1 MTRRR
6 WIGVAIV
13 GVAVLLLAGR
23 FAANAY
29 AEYQWYAAV
38 EALPVWR
45 LRMRTLLGMRLAA
58 FVVWTVF
65 FFLNFYAVR
74 RSVAAVR
81 IPRRMANLEIGEELP
96 SRYLDYAAALL
107 AIAVALL
114 LTLSHRDWVR
124 TALAW
129 NGLPFGE
136 IDPQFERDLGFYVY
150 WLPFE
155 TALRDTA
162 LVGTIIT
169 TGLVLVLYALTPSLK
184 RANGRLYVSNYVRRH
199 LFVLVALLLV
209 VLAWSFRLD
218 TYYALLEGSGADN
231 MFTAADR
238 RGAIPANT
246 TLAILTL
253 AVAVL
258 VLWTGWTGQLR
269 IAFTVIALLVV
280 GAVAA
285 RQLAPRSVDERPITA
300 QELDEPAPDD
310 SLDPNRPYVLMRAVY
325 TRRAYG
331 VDLLRPLGED
341 VRAIATPD
349 LATAVSSWDPS
360 ALTRTA
366 SRLAPG
372 VPHRVGW
379 SAENAQLDAVIPVAP
394 DATGEGVR
402 SWGTLRIAAPIADPQ
417 GDPVPSSREGVFG
430 DGTLAPVRIVDGA
443 QGYLLVSSAPDE
455 IAGPPLD
462 SRRSRLAFA
471 WSAQHY
477 ALLSQPPGTRVLLE
491 RDPRE
496 LVRRIVPFLQQGTTL
511 FPVVDRD
518 TLYWVVELY
527 AASNHYPL
535 AEHFHLAGLGVRYA
549 HHAATAIVNGAT
561 GRVSL
566 VLTEQP
572 EPVTRSWMRLLPGLF
587 QNWAAIAPSLA
598 DALPPAI
605 DGARLQAQAMASAG
619 TRADPAPEGNLPPE
633 EGAASELL
641 AGDPALHAVLLEA
654 GTRAATAWTV
664 PLLDSDQRVK
674 GAIVAAGGR
683 VHSSRHL
690 ELELGERW
698 PVIRESLR
706 RALDTVAVTPRDT
719 RVIHGPVRA
728 AALPSGLAVVQSAYV
743 WRGEGPPSLLG
754 TAVWLHEGPARSGV
768 DLPSALGVQVDPPVS
783 TDVPLEGES
792 LEARV
797 RALYTSMDAA
807 LRRGDLAAF
816 AAAFDSLGRAL
827 GARQR

>member
-1 MTRRR
+1 VTRRR

-38 EALPVWR
+38 EALAVWK

-65 FFLNFYAVR
+65 LFLNFYAVR

-81 IPRRMANLEIGEELP
+81 IPRRLANLEIGEELP

-169 TGLVLVLYALTPSLK
+169 TGLVLVLYALTPSLR
-184 RANGRLYVSNYVRRH
+184 RANGRLYISNYVRRH
-199 LFVLVALLLV
+199 LFVLVTILLV
-209 VLAWSFRLD
+209 ILAWSFRLD
-218 TYYALLEGSGADN
+218 TYYALLEGSGPDN
-231 MFTAADR
+231 MFVAADR
-238 RGAIPANT
+238 RGLIPVNS

-253 AVAVL
+253 AVAVV

-269 IAFTVIALLVV
+269 IAFSVIGLLVV
-280 GAVAA
+280 GAVLA
-285 RQLAPRSVDERPITA
+285 RQLAPRSVDDAPVSA
-300 QELDEPAPDD
+300 QQLAQPTPDD

-331 VDLLRPLGED
+331 VDQLRPLGED
-341 VRAIATPD
+341 VRAVPTPD
-349 LATAVSSWDPS
+349 LALMVSSWDPS
-360 ALTRTA
+360 ALTRTVT
-366 SRLAPG
+366 RLAPG

-379 SAENAQLDAVIPVAP
+379 DARERQLEAVIPVAP
-394 DATGEGVR
+394 DASGENVR
-402 SWGTLRIAAPIADPQ
+402 SWVPVRYAASVADAR
-417 GDPVPSSREGVFG
+417 GDPVPVARAGGLYGSG
-430 DGTLAPVRIVDGA
+430 LAPVRVFDGA
-443 QGYLLVSSAPDE
+443 QGYLLVSSAPDD
-455 IAGPPLD
+455 IAGPSLE
-462 SRRSRLAFA
+462 SRRSRLALA

-477 ALLSQPPGTRVLLE
+477 ALLSQPPDTRVLLE
-491 RDPRE
+491 RDPRN
-496 LVRRIVPFLQQGTTL
+496 LVRRMVPFFEQGTTL

-518 TLYWVVELY
+518 TLYWVIELY

-535 AEHFHLAGLGVRYA
+535 AERFHLGGRGVRYA

-561 GRVSL
+561 GRVHL

-572 EPVTRSWMRLLPGLF
+572 EPLTRSWMRLVPGLF
-587 QNWAAIAPSLA
+587 ENWAGIAPSLA

-605 DGARLQAQAMASAG
+605 DGARLQAQALASAG
-619 TRADPAPEGNLPPE
+619 TRSEPAPQGNLPPE
-633 EGAASELL
+633 EGTASELL
-641 AGDPALHAVLLEA
+641 AGDPAVHGVLLEQ
-654 GTRAATAWTV
+654 GTRAATGWTV
-664 PLLDSDQRVK
+664 PLLDPDQRVM
-674 GAIVAAGGR
+674 GAVVAAGGR
-683 VHSSRHL
+683 VHASRHL
-690 ELELGERW
+690 QLELGERW

-706 RALDTVAVTPRDT
+706 RSLDTVAVAPRDT

-728 AALPSGLAVVQSAYV
+728 TVLPSGLAVVQSAYV

-754 TAVWLHEGPARSGV
+754 TAVWLHEGPARSAS
-768 DLPSALGVQVDPPVS
+768 DLPSALGIQFEAPVPS
-783 TDVPLEGES
+783 DAPLSGEP

-797 RALYTSMDAA
+797 RALYEAMNAA

-816 AAAFDSLGRAL
+816 GAAFDSLGRAL
-827 GARQR
+827 GVRPR